1 MNHPRHNHQQ
11 PAPLA
16 PRADA
21 TAARQSEREGQGRP
35 LDHPPKPSGCGGV
48 VRLSAIDDLVGVKEQ
63 DREGPATTPPRYYR
77 SNGRARSMKTNAE
90 RCQHVKAD
98 GARCQARKVHA
109 SDYCFFH
116 DPARAAER
124 AAARQAGGRKG
135 KAAVLPPDTPLRPVR
150 TAGDV
155 VELLAE
161 TIHQVRTGTLDP
173 RVGNCIGYLSAIVL
187 KATEQGEM
195 EQRLAALENIVAGQ
209 GRPESLFDADPD
221 RLLTDHEDAEDLV
234 LEGANA

>member
-1 MNHPRHNHQQ
+1 MEANP
-11 PAPLA
+11 
-16 PRADA
+16 
-21 TAARQSEREGQGRP
+21 
-35 LDHPPKPSGCGGV
+35 
-48 VRLSAIDDLVGVKEQ
+48 EQ
-63 DREGPATTPPRYYR
+63 C
-77 SNGRARSMKTNAE
+77 K
-90 RCQHVKAD
+90 HVKAD
-98 GARCQARKVHA
+98 GTRCRARKVHA
-109 SDYCFFH
+109 SAYCFFH

-155 VELLAE
+155 IELLGE

-209 GRPESLFDADPD
+209 RQPENLFDANPH
-221 RLLTDHEDAEDLV
+221 RLLTNHEDTEDGV
-234 LEGANA
+234 LEGATA

>member
-1 MNHPRHNHQQ
+1 MEANP
-11 PAPLA
+11 
-16 PRADA
+16 
-21 TAARQSEREGQGRP
+21 
-35 LDHPPKPSGCGGV
+35 
-48 VRLSAIDDLVGVKEQ
+48 EQ
-63 DREGPATTPPRYYR
+63 C
-77 SNGRARSMKTNAE
+77 K
-90 RCQHVKAD
+90 HVKAD
-98 GARCQARKVHA
+98 GTRCRARKVHA
-109 SDYCFFH
+109 SAYCFFH

-155 VELLAE
+155 IELLGE

-209 GRPESLFDADPD
+209 RQPESLFDANPD
-221 RLLTDHEDAEDLV
+221 RLVLGPEEAEDRV
-234 LEGANA
+234 MEGATA

>member
-1 MNHPRHNHQQ
+1 ME
-11 PAPLA
+11 
-16 PRADA
+16 A
-21 TAARQSEREGQGRP
+21 T
-35 LDHPPKPSGCGGV
+35 
-48 VRLSAIDDLVGVKEQ
+48 
-63 DREGPATTPPRYYR
+63 
-77 SNGRARSMKTNAE
+77 AE
-90 RCQHVKAD
+90 RCRHVKAD
-98 GARCQARKVHA
+98 GTRCRARKVLA

-135 KAAVLPPDTPLRPVR
+135 KAPVLPPDTPLRPVR

-155 VELLAE
+155 IELLGE

-209 GRPESLFDADPD
+209 RQPESLFDADPD
-221 RLLTDHEDAEDLV
+221 RLVMDHEDAENGV